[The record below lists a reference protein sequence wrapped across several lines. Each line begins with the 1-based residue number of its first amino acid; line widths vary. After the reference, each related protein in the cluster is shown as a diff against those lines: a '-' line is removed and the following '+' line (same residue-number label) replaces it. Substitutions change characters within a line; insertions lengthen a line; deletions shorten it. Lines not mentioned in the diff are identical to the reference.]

1 MCGISGVFLNIKNKN
16 SKGLEQ
22 VVERMNQSQF
32 RRGPDDKGVFVDVK
46 TGVALGHNRLSII
59 DLSKAGHQP
68 MNLRT
73 SDVRRLVITF
83 NGEIYNFLD
92 LKKDLEKKGHKFKT

>member
-22 VVERMNQSQF
+22 AVERMNQSQF

-46 TGVALGHNRLSII
+46 TGVAFGHNRLSII

-68 MNLRT
+68 MGYKIKN
-73 SDVRRLVITF
+73 
-83 NGEIYNFLD
+83 
-92 LKKDLEKKGHKFKT
+92 